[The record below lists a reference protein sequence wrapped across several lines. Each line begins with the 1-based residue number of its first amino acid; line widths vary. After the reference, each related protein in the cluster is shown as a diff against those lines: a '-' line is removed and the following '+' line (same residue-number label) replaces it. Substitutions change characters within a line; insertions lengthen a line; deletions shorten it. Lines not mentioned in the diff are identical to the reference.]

1 MKHEYLETSV
11 WFKDKIT
18 DPIKSSPP
26 SLMPRISRIIGKS
39 VKTSSRW
46 PAPIGAGKSR
56 SRVFKRFFR
65 FQEITN
71 WKEQL
76 QLLMDYSLRSMNLL
90 ELEDIR
96 PLSLYFQLTK
106 LVEAAHLIDV
116 REVNHVGGH
125 VKNRISKRR
134 L

>member
-1 MKHEYLETSV
+1 
-11 WFKDKIT
+11 
-18 DPIKSSPP
+18 
-26 SLMPRISRIIGKS
+26 
-39 VKTSSRW
+39 
-46 PAPIGAGKSR
+46 
-56 SRVFKRFFR
+56 
-65 FQEITN
+65 
-71 WKEQL
+71 QL

-125 VKNRISKRR
+125 VKNRISKRH

>member
-1 MKHEYLETSV
+1 
-11 WFKDKIT
+11 
-18 DPIKSSPP
+18 
-26 SLMPRISRIIGKS
+26 
-39 VKTSSRW
+39 
-46 PAPIGAGKSR
+46 
-56 SRVFKRFFR
+56 
-65 FQEITN
+65 
-71 WKEQL
+71 
-76 QLLMDYSLRSMNLL
+76 MDYSLRSMNLL

-116 REVNHVGGH
+116 REVNHVGWH